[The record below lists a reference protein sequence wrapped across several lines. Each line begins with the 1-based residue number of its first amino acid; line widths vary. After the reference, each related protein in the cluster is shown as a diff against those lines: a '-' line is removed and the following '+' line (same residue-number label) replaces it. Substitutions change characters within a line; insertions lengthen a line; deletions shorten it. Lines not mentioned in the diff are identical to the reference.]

1 MNISDFMWLLFQTVW
16 VNGSHASH
24 RCSPGDYVQYLY
36 ATFSLPFWGNSGCWI
51 HYNSPRY
58 HVTEDLR
65 RIKRRRWWWYWTIGS
80 MFCIFT
86 YIEHKNKPNVG
97 KYTIHG
103 SYGWWYHV
111 IDSSPFFAGQ
121 WESYILPSCRCRR
134 GKCWITDFCEAKIT
148 LQWTNLRNWP
158 MFNGKSTFKGSILQ
172 PAMLSYKS
180 VTNRNILMIFV
191 AQNEEFF
198 PRGWSVR
205 LEVYICLTHF
215 KHKEALEYVLNSR
228 DCFTLLKMIFLFP
241 QGGDLLVSWR
251 LFLLNV
257 HSGNLR

>member
-1 MNISDFMWLLFQTVW
+1 
-16 VNGSHASH
+16 
-24 RCSPGDYVQYLY
+24 
-36 ATFSLPFWGNSGCWI
+36 
-51 HYNSPRY
+51 
-58 HVTEDLR
+58 
-65 RIKRRRWWWYWTIGS
+65 

-86 YIEHKNKPNVG
+86 YIEHKNQPNVG

-148 LQWTNLRNWP
+148 LQWTNLPNLP
-158 MFNGKSTFKGSILQ
+158 MFNGKSTLKGSILQ

-215 KHKEALEYVLNSR
+215 ILFMFTPNLGEMIPILTVAYVSNWVGLKPPNKHLGFSSNHPISNPNDPCMVYLPT
-228 DCFTLLKMIFLFP
+228 FTIFY
-241 QGGDLLVSWR
+241 
-251 LFLLNV
+251 
-257 HSGNLR
+257 H